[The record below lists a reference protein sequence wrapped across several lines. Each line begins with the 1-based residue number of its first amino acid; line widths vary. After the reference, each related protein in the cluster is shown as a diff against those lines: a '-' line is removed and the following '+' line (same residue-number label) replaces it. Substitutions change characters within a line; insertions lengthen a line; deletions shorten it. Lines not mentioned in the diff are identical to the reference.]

1 MEIKTL
7 TEKILEVLQQLAQQ
21 SVEEIT
27 ALDAKDGQELG
38 CPAYREAYLRGAA
51 RAMEP
56 LGWQPG
62 EDWNRMTPWQK
73 LCVYKVSDTAGVDCD
88 ATLRNAVLF
97 ALAYGLLDAGWQV
110 EHRREAEGYYQLRA
124 PAQPGW
130 VLRGDT
136 MNSYA
141 TTIHQYI
148 HRVLRK
154 TCGDELV
161 RRRIVDPQRT
171 STGRLNLQDRYY
183 YIREGAGTRAKYPWE
198 RAVLDQYDFFRQTE
212 TPAQQAFFRTVHTVG
227 NCMPV
232 PFGGKGAFNSPR
244 GMGPSKDYWD
254 LALGC
259 IYNHYA
265 RQTGAPVLTRQGED
279 RYTLAWLLKGK
290 AVDRATRDRKTRAN
304 LTLCQDWLDGFGSWP
319 QFVERNFLQDYVEK
333 AETGW
338 GMPKALWD
346 RHFAAAVEAEQPQD
360 FEAFFSQVSKRCA
373 SRGKRIAQAA
383 KERLKDRN
391 LEALAKQMAGE
402 AV

>member
-1 MEIKTL
+1 MKTRTL
-7 TEKILEVLQQLAQQ
+7 TEKILAVLQQLAQQ

-27 ALDAKDGQELG
+27 AMDEKDGQEPG
-38 CPAYREAYLRGAA
+38 GPAYREAYLRGAA
-51 RAMEP
+51 AAMAP

-62 EDWNRMTPWQK
+62 EDWDRMTPWQK
-73 LCVYKVSDTAGVDCD
+73 LCVYKVSDTVGVDCD
-88 ATLRNAVLF
+88 ASLRNAVLF
-97 ALAYGLLDAGWQV
+97 ALAYGLLDEGWQV
-110 EHRREAEGYYQLRA
+110 VCHKPGYYQLRA

-141 TTIHQYI
+141 TTIHGYI
-148 HRVLRK
+148 HRVLGENY
-154 TCGDELV
+154 GDALLG
-161 RRRIVDPQRT
+161 RRIVDPQRT
-171 STGRLNLQDRYY
+171 RTGRLNLQDRYY
-183 YIREGAGTRAKYPWE
+183 YNAKTKAKNPWE
-198 RAVLDQYDFFRQTE
+198 RAILDQYDFFRQTE
-212 TPAQQAFFRTVHTVG
+212 TPAQQAFFRAVHTVG

-232 PFGGKGAFNSPR
+232 PFGMAREGGFNSPR

-279 RYTLAWLLKGK
+279 CYTLAWLLQGDEG
-290 AVDRATRDRKTRAN
+290 DRVR
-304 LTLCQDWLDGFGSWP
+304 LCQDWLDGFGSWP
-319 QFVERNFLQDYVEK
+319 QFVEKNFLQDYVEK
-333 AETGW
+333 TETGW

-346 RHFAAAVEAEQPQD
+346 HHFAAAVEPEQPQD
-360 FEAFFSQVSKRCA
+360 FEAFFSRVSERCA
-373 SRGKRIAQAA
+373 SRGRRIAQAA
-383 KERLKDRN
+383 RERLKDRN